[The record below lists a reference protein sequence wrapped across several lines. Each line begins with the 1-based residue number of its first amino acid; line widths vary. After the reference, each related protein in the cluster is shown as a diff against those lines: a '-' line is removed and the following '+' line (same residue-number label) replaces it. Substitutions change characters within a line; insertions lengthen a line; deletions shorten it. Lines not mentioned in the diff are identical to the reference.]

1 MSNNQKI
8 ISRVH
13 HWIEAAVIGLN
24 LCPFAKSVY
33 QQNKVRCVVSE
44 SEEVD
49 ALMLELYQQCQYLI
63 ETPEI
68 ETTLLIIPYQLQEF
82 ADFNEI
88 LDQVDAL
95 IEGYEWVGIFQIA
108 SFHPKYQFENSRL
121 EDREN
126 WSNRSPFPILH
137 ILRES
142 SVAQALSGYQNP
154 EKIPETNIE
163 KLKAMDATEFNRIFN
178 AGEFQKSDTPG

>member
-1 MSNNQKI
+1 MSDNQKI

-13 HWIEAAVIGLN
+13 YWIEEAVIGLN
-24 LCPFAKSVY
+24 LCPFAKFVY
-33 QQNKVRCVVSE
+33 QQQKVRCVVSE
-44 SEEVD
+44 SKNVD

-68 ETTLLIIPYQLQEF
+68 ETTLLIIPHQLQEF
-82 ADFNEI
+82 ADFNQI

-95 IEGYEWVGIFQIA
+95 IERYAWVGVFQIA
-108 SFHPKYQFENSRL
+108 SFHPNYQFNNTRL

-142 SVAQALSGYQNP
+142 SIEQALSFHQNP
-154 EKIPETNIE
+154 EKIPETNIQ
-163 KLKAMDATEFNRIFN
+163 KLKAMGVTEFDRVFYPDD
-178 AGEFQKSDTPG
+178 FQK

>member
-1 MSNNQKI
+1 VIEERKI

-13 HWIEAAVIGLN
+13 HWIEKAVIGLD
-24 LCPFAKSVY
+24 LCPFTKSVY
-33 QQNKVRCVVSE
+33 RQNKLRCWVSE
-44 SEEVD
+44 SKQVD

-68 ETTLLIIPYQLQEF
+68 ETTLLIIPHQLQDF
-82 ADFNEI
+82 ADFNQV

-95 IEGYEWVGIFQIA
+95 MAAYKWTGVFQVA
-108 SFHPKYQFENSRL
+108 SFHPGYQFDNTSID
-121 EDREN
+121 DREN

-142 SVAQALSGYQNP
+142 SVERALSGYTNP
-154 EKIPETNIE
+154 ERIAEANIRTLTAIE
-163 KLKAMDATEFNRIFN
+163 LAEFDLIF
-178 AGEFQKSDTPG
+178 KPDH

>member
-1 MSNNQKI
+1 MTNNQKI
-8 ISRVH
+8 ITRVH

-33 QQNKVRCVVSE
+33 QQNMIRYVVSE
-44 SEEVD
+44 SEGID
-49 ALMLELYQQCQYLI
+49 ALMHELYQQCQYLI

-68 ETTLLIIPYQLQEF
+68 ETTLLIIPHQLQEF
-82 ADFNEI
+82 ADFNQI

-95 IEGYEWVGIFQIA
+95 IEGCEWAGFFQIA
-108 SFHPKYQFENSRL
+108 SFHPKYQFANTSP

-142 SVAQALSGYQNP
+142 SLESALSRYQNP

-163 KLKAMDATEFNRIFN
+163 RLKTMDAKEFNQIFN
-178 AGEFQKSDTPG
+178 PGDF